1 MKIYKATLNDI
12 EVLVE
17 LRIDFLKMDQGSI
30 SENDERIIREQSKVY
45 FAKHIH
51 AGDFI
56 ALIAKVDGKIASAAF
71 MVTQEKPANPSFI
84 TGITGTLLNVITYPE
99 FRKRGIASQIIQ
111 RMINEAEKMGVS
123 SIDLSSTEQGKTLY
137 EKIGFTRPSY
147 TSMRLQLKKNL
158 GKATPI
164 Y

>member
-12 EVLVE
+12 EDLVQ
-17 LRIDFLKMDQGSI
+17 LRIDFLIMDQGTLPV
-30 SENDERIIREQSKVY
+30 EEERTIREQSKIY

-56 ALIAKVDGKIASAAF
+56 ALIAKVQEKIASAAF
-71 MVTQEKPANPSFI
+71 LVTQERPANPSFI

-99 FRKRGIASQIIQ
+99 YRKRGIASQIVQ
-111 RMINEAEKMGVS
+111 KMINEAEKLGVS

-137 EKIGFTRPSY
+137 EKIGFTQPSY
-147 TSMRLQLKKNL
+147 TSMRLQLKK
-158 GKATPI
+158 K
-164 Y
+164 